1 MSQSSGTLFDHT
13 HQRRSLQFGG
23 FALGLIMT
31 TVGSLDAQVVDRFV
45 NISADRRTV
54 TAERLLEGEEVTLDG
69 LFDEPVWTRAV
80 PATDFVQQD
89 PQNGAPPTERTEVR
103 FAVSREALY
112 MAVTCFDSEPDRL
125 LGNTMKRDEFLRA
138 DDRFMWVIDPFLN
151 GQGGYFFE
159 MNPSGLM
166 ADSQMGPT
174 GPVNRE
180 WDGIWDS
187 YTRRSEIGWTIEI
200 RIPFRTLSFDPNAPG
215 WGINFQRTVR
225 RKNEESL
232 WMGWAYNQ
240 GLFRIQNTGLLLGIR
255 DVEQGLGLDLRPYVT
270 MIGASAP
277 GRGQGDLDGDP
288 DVGLDVYY
296 SPTPTLRANLTL
308 NTDFAQTEVDQRQV
322 NLTRF
327 SLFFPERRG
336 FFLEGASFFDFISAS
351 QRSNAAGRSA
361 NETAVV
367 PFFSRRVG
375 LDTNGQ
381 PQPIDVGAKLT
392 GQVGMNDVGFLQIR
406 TGDSDITSAEN
417 FTVARLRRRMLRQ
430 SFVGGLFTHRNGV
443 GALEGSTVGLD
454 YRLATNTFLGSQNL
468 ETTGYVLRTNSPETT
483 GDNYAYGLSLDYPN
497 DRYLAGLS
505 YREIQE
511 QYDPAVGFTLRSGY
525 RRYGPQFKFQPRP
538 AGGSIVRQ
546 YFFGV
551 DGDIQYDTQANDLL
565 LRAWDFTVFRAM
577 LQTQDQIE
585 AHVITNR
592 ERLDAPFPLSSSIVL
607 PAGGT
612 YDFNRVRVQASSAN
626 SRILAGTAILD
637 LGDFY
642 SGTRQQVTL
651 NLAVRPRPGLVVYL
665 DAERN
670 RIELPEGSLTTRLYR
685 AIVDTQFSPWL
696 ALTSN
701 LQYDSV
707 SEVLGWQ
714 ARFRWI
720 ITPGSDLYLV
730 YTHNWVDDP
739 LSRFRTL
746 DKRIASK
753 LLYTIGL

>member
-1 MSQSSGTLFDHT
+1 MEAQTIE
-13 HQRRSLQFGG
+13 Q
-23 FALGLIMT
+23 
-31 TVGSLDAQVVDRFV
+31 TVSTE
-45 NISADRRTV
+45 RRTV
-54 TAERLLEGEEVTLDG
+54 TAVRLEDNEEITLDG
-69 LFDEPVWTRAV
+69 LFDEPVWARAI

-89 PQNGAPPTERTEVR
+89 PDNGAPPTERTEVR

-112 MAVTCFDSEPDRL
+112 MAVTNFDSEPDRL

-187 YTRRSEIGWTIEI
+187 YTRQSEIGWTIEI
-200 RIPFRTLSFDPNAPG
+200 RIPFRTISFDPEAPG

-240 GLFRIQNTGLLLGIR
+240 GLFRIQNSGLLLGVR

-270 MIGASAP
+270 MVGASAP
-277 GRGQGDLDGDP
+277 GRGQPDFDGDP

-296 SPTPTLRANLTL
+296 TPTPTLRANLTL

-367 PFFSRRVG
+367 PFFSRRIG
-375 LDTNGQ
+375 LDANGQ
-381 PQPIDVGAKLT
+381 PQPIDIGAKLT
-392 GQVGMNDVGFLQIR
+392 GQIGANDIGVLQIR
-406 TGDSDITSAEN
+406 TGEEGVFEAEN
-417 FTVARLRRRMLRQ
+417 FTVARLKRRMFRQ
-430 SFVGGLFTHRNGV
+430 SYIGGLLTHRD
-443 GALEGSTVGLD
+443 GADDFKGTTVGLD
-454 YRLATNTFLGSQNL
+454 YRFATNTFLTSQNL
-468 ETTGYVLRTNSPETT
+468 ETTGYVLRTDSPTT
-483 GDNYAYGLSLDYPN
+483 TADQYAYGLSVDYPN

-511 QYDPAVGFTLRSGY
+511 QYDPAVGFTLRTGY

-538 AGGSIVRQ
+538 SGSIVRQ

-551 DGDIQYDTQANDLL
+551 DGDIQYDTKGNDLL
-565 LRAWDFTVFRAM
+565 LRAWDYTVFRAM

-592 ERLDAPFPLSSSIVL
+592 ERLDAPFPLSNDIVL

-612 YDFNRVRVQASSAN
+612 YDFNRFRVQVQSSN
-626 SRILAGTAILD
+626 SRLLAATGIVD
-637 LGDFY
+637 VGDFY
-642 SGTRQQVTL
+642 SGTRQQLTL

-670 RIELPEGSLTTRLYR
+670 RVELPEGELTTRLYR
-685 AIVDTQFSPWL
+685 AIVDTQFSPWI
-696 ALTSN
+696 AFTSN

-730 YTHNWVDDP
+730 YTHNWQEDL
-739 LSRFRTL
+739 LSRFQTM